1 MVSLTAAQIGVGVA
15 RRGKKEV
22 GELYQRKLGYN
33 FVDLITKLVL
43 FYSIAFL
50 IAKYMQAVIYFQGGL
65 STIAGFFGIKMAQ
78 ADQLPRQWVELF
90 VDVNQKTYT
99 ATPTSTTQEG
109 REFNP
114 PGWDKPYDYGSVQ
127 HQEAEPY
134 LFPQKE
140 VKYKFWDLINA
151 IVVFYI
157 GWEAY
162 KYYDNANK
170 DPDKKVDFLTLAIFS
185 LLMLAVG
192 VLSFSKFLGRFSFNR
207 FQEENK

>member
-50 IAKYMQAVIYFQGGL
+50 IAKYMEAVIYFQGGMA
-65 STIAGFFGIKMAQ
+65 TIAGFFGIKISQ

>member
-1 MVSLTAAQIGVGVA
+1 MVSLTAAKIGVGVA

-22 GELYQRKLGYN
+22 GDLYQRKLGYD
-33 FVDLITKLVL
+33 FVNLVTKLVL

-50 IAKYMQAVIYFQGGL
+50 IAKYMQAVIYFQGGMA
-65 STIAGFFGIKMAQ
+65 TIAGFFGIKISQ
-78 ADQLPRQWVELF
+78 VDQLPRQWVELF
-90 VDVNQKTYT
+90 VDTNQQTYS
-99 ATPTSTTQEG
+99 ATPTGAGQ
-109 REFNP
+109 FNP

-162 KYYDNANK
+162 KYYDNASK

-207 FQEENK
+207 FQEENR

>member
-1 MVSLTAAQIGVGVA
+1 LVSLTAAKIGVGVA

-50 IAKYMQAVIYFQGGL
+50 IAKYMEAVIYFQGGMA
-65 STIAGFFGIKMAQ
+65 TIAGFFGIKTPQ

-99 ATPTSTTQEG
+99 ATPTGAGQ
-109 REFNP
+109 FNP

>member
-22 GELYQRKLGYN
+22 GELYQRKLGYD
-33 FVDLITKLVL
+33 FVNLVTKLVL

-65 STIAGFFGIKMAQ
+65 QTIAGFFGIKMAQ

-90 VDVNQKTYT
+90 VDTNQQTYS
-99 ATPTSTTQEG
+99 ATPTATGQ
-109 REFNP
+109 FNP
-114 PGWDKPYDYGSVQ
+114 PGWDKPYDYGTPE
-127 HQEAEPY
+127 HQQAEPY

>member
-22 GELYQRKLGYN
+22 GDLYQRKLGYD
-33 FVDLITKLVL
+33 FVNLVTKLVL

-50 IAKYMQAVIYFQGGL
+50 IAKYMEAVIYFQGGL

-162 KYYDNANK
+162 KYYDNASK

>member
-50 IAKYMQAVIYFQGGL
+50 IAKYMEAVIYFQGGMA
-65 STIAGFFGIKMAQ
+65 TIAGFFGIKISQ

-90 VDVNQKTYT
+90 VDVNQKTYS
-99 ATPTSTTQEG
+99 ATPTGAGQ
-109 REFNP
+109 FNP

>member
-1 MVSLTAAQIGVGVA
+1 LVSLTAAQIGVGVA

-22 GELYQRKLGYN
+22 GDLYQRKLGYN

-50 IAKYMQAVIYFQGGL
+50 IAKYMEAVIYFQGGMA
-65 STIAGFFGIKMAQ
+65 TIAGFFGIKISQ

-99 ATPTSTTQEG
+99 ATPTGAGQ
-109 REFNP
+109 FNP

>member
-1 MVSLTAAQIGVGVA
+1 MVSLTAAKIGVGVA
-15 RRGKKEV
+15 RKGKKEV

-33 FVDLITKLVL
+33 FVDLVTKLVL

-50 IAKYMQAVIYFQGGL
+50 IAKYMEAVIYFQGGL

-90 VDVNQKTYT
+90 VDTNQQTYSS
-99 ATPTSTTQEG
+99 TPTAPGQ
-109 REFNP
+109 FNP
-114 PGWDKPYDYGSVQ
+114 RGWDKPYDYGTPE
-127 HQEAEPY
+127 HQQAEPY

>member
-1 MVSLTAAQIGVGVA
+1 LVSLTAAQIGVGVA

-50 IAKYMQAVIYFQGGL
+50 IAKYMEAVIYFQGGL

-90 VDVNQKTYT
+90 VDVNQKTYS
-99 ATPTSTTQEG
+99 ATPTAPGQ
-109 REFNP
+109 FNP
-114 PGWDKPYDYGSVQ
+114 PGWDKPYDYGTPE
-127 HQEAEPY
+127 HQQAEPY

>member
-22 GELYQRKLGYN
+22 GELYQRKLGYD
-33 FVDLITKLVL
+33 FVNLVTKLVL

-50 IAKYMQAVIYFQGGL
+50 IAKYMEAVIYFQGGMA
-65 STIAGFFGIKMAQ
+65 TIAGFFGIKISQ

-90 VDVNQKTYT
+90 VDTNQQTYS
-99 ATPTSTTQEG
+99 ATPTGAGQ
-109 REFNP
+109 FNP